1 MWDANP
7 YYLILLAAV
16 ASVMASLLAIV
27 LAELLLNGTISSWI
41 KNTIK
46 GSLRAVSRLFHI
58 SSSSKIKNSKNLVQ
72 EKTAASNRQPLASFD
87 LAKVDIFQFLQ
98 SRLNFTAKK
107 NKIDDNIAV
116 GQDYVSYKSRVG
128 NYEEL
133 LVSYHTSLLL
143 QKQLEHV
150 TENLLCLIGN
160 KNYDGEIHFDYMPL
174 EQLVRYSWY
183 QITNLPVK
191 HRMLCDINIT
201 KSKQVYSD
209 ELKMELL
216 LASIFCN
223 VLCLFQNA
231 KSTAVSITEASSNA
245 NLLIKISTTEPP
257 SLDSIQLFNMLY
269 SDKSIA
275 NIFKRHEMCLAI
287 LKIIA
292 ELLNARIRA
301 TRQNNNIIIE
311 VSGLLIV

>member
-27 LAELLLNGTISSWI
+27 MAELLLNGTISSWI
-41 KNTIK
+41 KNTVK
-46 GSLRAVSRLFHI
+46 ACFRTVSRII
-58 SSSSKIKNSKNLVQ
+58 SFVPITRVKHTDRIVQ
-72 EKTAASNRQPLASFD
+72 ESNTVPAKQSLANFD

-107 NKIDDNIAV
+107 NKIEDNIAV

-150 TENLLCLIGN
+150 TENLLCLIGS
-160 KNYDGEIHFDYMPL
+160 KNYDGEIQFDYLPL
-174 EQLVRYSWY
+174 EQMVRYSWY
-183 QITNLPVK
+183 QVTNLPVK

-201 KSKQVYSD
+201 KSKKVYSD

-223 VLCLFQNA
+223 VLCLFQNP
-231 KSTAVSITEASSNA
+231 KSTTVSLTESSNA
-245 NLLIKISTTEPP
+245 NLLIKISAAEPP

-287 LKIIA
+287 LKIIS
-292 ELLNARIRA
+292 ELLNTRIRA
-301 TRQNNNIIIE
+301 TRQNNAIIIE